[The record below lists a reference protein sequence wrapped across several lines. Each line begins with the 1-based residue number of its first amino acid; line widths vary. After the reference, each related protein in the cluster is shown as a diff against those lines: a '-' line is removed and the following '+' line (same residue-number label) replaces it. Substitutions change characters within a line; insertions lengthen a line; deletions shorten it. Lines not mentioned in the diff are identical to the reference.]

1 MDIDDAADP
10 TQLAAEVISDIIE
23 KVVPSEEET
32 QHTGSYQTRGCKWIL
47 SASMLT
53 S

>member
-1 MDIDDAADP
+1 VDIDDAVDP

-32 QHTGSYQTRGCKWIL
+32 QHTGSYQTRGCKL
-47 SASMLT
+47 SDVSLLAC
-53 S
+53 